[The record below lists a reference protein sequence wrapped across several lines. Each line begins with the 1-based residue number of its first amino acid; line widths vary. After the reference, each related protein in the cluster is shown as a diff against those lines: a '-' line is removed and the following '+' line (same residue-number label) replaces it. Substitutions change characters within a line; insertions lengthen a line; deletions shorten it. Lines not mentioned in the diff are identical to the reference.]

1 MSMKISNSE
10 LPSSNIKLSNNNK
23 SRQMTV
29 EPAKKI
35 NTNDEGN
42 LAGIQ
47 GNKEWSQA
55 NIKNISQINEYD
67 KDNMPVSERVVIEA
81 IQKAN
86 KAIMGGNRRFEF
98 SIHEATNE
106 IVVKV
111 FNSETDELIREI
123 PNEKILD
130 MVAKICEM
138 AGIFVDER
146 R

>member
-1 MSMKISNSE
+1 MKIDVSE
-10 LPSSNIKLSNNNK
+10 SQRSSISLKSSVSNNINN
-23 SRQMTV
+23 SAGV
-29 EPAKKI
+29 EKKVSL
-35 NTNDEGN
+35 ND
-42 LAGIQ
+42 Q
-47 GNKEWSQA
+47 SKDWSSV
-55 NIKNISQINEYD
+55 KPISQINEYD

-86 KAIMGGNRRFEF
+86 KAILGGNRRFEF
-98 SIHEATNE
+98 SIHEQTNE

-111 FNSETDELIREI
+111 YNSETNELVREI

-138 AGIFVDER
+138 AGLFVDER

>member
-1 MSMKISNSE
+1 MKIESSEPIRSNISLNNNISNSSVADKR
-10 LPSSNIKLSNNNK
+10 SS
-23 SRQMTV
+23 
-29 EPAKKI
+29 A
-35 NTNDEGN
+35 ND
-42 LAGIQ
+42 L
-47 GNKEWSQA
+47 NKEWSST
-55 NIKNISQINEYD
+55 KPISQLKEYD

-86 KAIMGGNRRFEF
+86 KAILGGNRRFEF
-98 SIHEATNE
+98 SIHEQTNE

-111 FNSETDELIREI
+111 YNSETDELIREI

-138 AGIFVDER
+138 AGLFVDER

>member
-1 MSMKISNSE
+1 MKIDISESQRSNINLKSSISNNLNNSAGAE
-10 LPSSNIKLSNNNK
+10 KKVNANDQSKDWSSNK
-23 SRQMTV
+23 
-29 EPAKKI
+29 P
-35 NTNDEGN
+35 
-42 LAGIQ
+42 
-47 GNKEWSQA
+47 
-55 NIKNISQINEYD
+55 ISQIKEYD

-86 KAIMGGNRRFEF
+86 KAILGGNRRFEF
-98 SIHEATNE
+98 SIHEQTNE

-138 AGIFVDER
+138 AGLFVDER

>member
-1 MSMKISNSE
+1 MKIDSSE
-10 LPSSNIKLSNNNK
+10 PIRSNINLNNNTNN
-23 SRQMTV
+23 SSV
-29 EPAKKI
+29 ADKKASANDLNKDKDWS
-35 NTNDEGN
+35 NT
-42 LAGIQ
+42 
-47 GNKEWSQA
+47 KP
-55 NIKNISQINEYD
+55 ISQLKEYD

-86 KAIMGGNRRFEF
+86 KAILGGNRRFEF
-98 SIHEATNE
+98 SIHEQTNE

-111 FNSETDELIREI
+111 YNSETDELIREI

-138 AGIFVDER
+138 AGLFVDER

>member
-1 MSMKISNSE
+1 MRIDSSESLRSNI
-10 LPSSNIKLSNNNK
+10 SSNNSIGHSSAIEKK
-23 SRQMTV
+23 SGATGL
-29 EPAKKI
+29 
-35 NTNDEGN
+35 D
-42 LAGIQ
+42 
-47 GNKEWSQA
+47 QA
-55 NIKNISQINEYD
+55 NLSQTDSRERSFQSTKPISRINEYD

-86 KAIMGGNRRFEF
+86 KAILGGNRRFEF
-98 SIHEATNE
+98 SIHDQTNE

-111 FNSETDELIREI
+111 YNSETDELIREI

-138 AGIFVDER
+138 AGLFVDER

>member
-1 MSMKISNSE
+1 MKIDSSE
-10 LPSSNIKLSNNNK
+10 PIRSNINLNNNTNN
-23 SRQMTV
+23 SSV
-29 EPAKKI
+29 ADKK
-35 NTNDEGN
+35 TSAND
-42 LAGIQ
+42 L
-47 GNKEWSQA
+47 NKEWSST
-55 NIKNISQINEYD
+55 KPISQLKEYD

-86 KAIMGGNRRFEF
+86 KAILGGNRRFEF
-98 SIHEATNE
+98 SIHEQTNE

-111 FNSETDELIREI
+111 YNSETDELIREI

-138 AGIFVDER
+138 AGLFVDER

>member
-1 MSMKISNSE
+1 MRIDNSDNMST
-10 LPSSNIKLSNNNK
+10 NINK
-23 SRQMTV
+23 SSTSHSVAVTQKV
-29 EPAKKI
+29 SVVDIEKS
-35 NTNDEGN
+35 
-42 LAGIQ
+42 
-47 GNKEWSQA
+47 NKDWSQS
-55 NIKNISQINEYD
+55 ITKNISQINEYE

-81 IQKAN
+81 IQRAN
-86 KAIMGGNRRFEF
+86 KAILGGNRRFEF
-98 SIHEATNE
+98 SIHEQTNE

-111 FNSETDELIREI
+111 YNSDTDELIKEI

>member
-1 MSMKISNSE
+1 MRIDNSDNMGT
-10 LPSSNIKLSNNNK
+10 NINK
-23 SRQMTV
+23 SSTSHSVAVTQKV
-29 EPAKKI
+29 SVVDIEKS
-35 NTNDEGN
+35 
-42 LAGIQ
+42 
-47 GNKEWSQA
+47 NKDWSQS
-55 NIKNISQINEYD
+55 ITKNISQINEYE

-81 IQKAN
+81 IQRAN
-86 KAIMGGNRRFEF
+86 KAILGGNRRFEF
-98 SIHEATNE
+98 SIHEQTNE

-111 FNSETDELIREI
+111 YNSDTDELIKEI

>member
-1 MSMKISNSE
+1 MKIDISE
-10 LPSSNIKLSNNNK
+10 SQRSSISLKSSASNNIN
-23 SRQMTV
+23 SSAGA
-29 EPAKKI
+29 EKKVSL
-35 NTNDEGN
+35 ND
-42 LAGIQ
+42 Q
-47 GNKEWSQA
+47 SKDWSS
-55 NIKNISQINEYD
+55 IKPISQINEYD

-86 KAIMGGNRRFEF
+86 KAILGGNRRFEF
-98 SIHEATNE
+98 SIHEQTNE

-111 FNSETDELIREI
+111 YNSETNELVREI

-138 AGIFVDER
+138 AGLFVDER